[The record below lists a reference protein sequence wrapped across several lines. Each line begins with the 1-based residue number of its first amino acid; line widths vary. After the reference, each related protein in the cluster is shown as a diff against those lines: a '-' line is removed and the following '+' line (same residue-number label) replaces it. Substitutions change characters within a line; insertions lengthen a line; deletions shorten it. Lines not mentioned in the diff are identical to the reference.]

1 MIGKQLTQVD
11 TLNDVAFSFLPENR
25 ITASLTHADLMV
37 SPKPGFLMVATSI
50 SLKFHP
56 GTGMAGMAGIAGIS
70 ISAESLVRLVL
81 ESVIDVDDLREK
93 VSR

>member
-1 MIGKQLTQVD
+1 
-11 TLNDVAFSFLPENR
+11 
-25 ITASLTHADLMV
+25 
-37 SPKPGFLMVATSI
+37 
-50 SLKFHP
+50 
-56 GTGMAGMAGIAGIS
+56 MAGIAGIS

>member
-56 GTGMAGMAGIAGIS
+56 GTGMAGIAGIS